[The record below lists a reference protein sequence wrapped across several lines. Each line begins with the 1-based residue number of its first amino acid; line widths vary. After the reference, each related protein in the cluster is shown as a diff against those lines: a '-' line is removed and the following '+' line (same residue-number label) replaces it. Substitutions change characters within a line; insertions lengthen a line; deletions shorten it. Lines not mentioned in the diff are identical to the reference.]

1 MAVVVVGGN
10 SRNIGKTSV
19 VAGMIAS
26 LPEMRWT
33 AFKITQ
39 HGHQICDGKAL
50 YCDCITPHHT
60 AAFTEETNRTSGKDS
75 ARYLSAGSIRS
86 FLIRTCPGSLSEAMP
101 RLRAECAAAENAII
115 ESNSVME
122 FLHPHL
128 YLAVLDPGIGD
139 FKVSAGLFL
148 ERADA
153 ILWRS
158 GKPVRGHS
166 AWPVAVNG
174 LIEQKPQFVLEPPDY
189 TSGELLVFV
198 RERLTGLARSRVP
211 PSLTVS
217 D

>member
-19 VAGMIAS
+19 VASLIAS
-26 LPEMRWT
+26 LPEMHWA

-39 HGHQICDGKAL
+39 HGHQICDGKSL
-50 YCDCITPHHT
+50 RCDCVSAQHT
-60 AAFTEETNRTSGKDS
+60 ASFTEETNRTSGKDS
-75 ARYLSAGSIRS
+75 ARYLYAGAARS
-86 FLIRTCPGSLSEAMP
+86 FLVRTHPGSLQDAMP

-128 YLAVLDPGIGD
+128 YLTVLDPGTVD
-139 FKVSAGLFL
+139 FKASANLFL

-158 GKPVRGHS
+158 NKPVRRQNL
-166 AWPVAVNG
+166 WPAEVYT
-174 LIEQKPQFVLEPPDY
+174 LIETKPQFVLAAPDY
-189 TSGELLVFV
+189 QSVELLAFV
-198 RERLTGLARSRVP
+198 RERLAGVASFPRSR
-211 PSLTVS
+211 T
-217 D
+217 